1 MTSQI
6 TKDFQMKSKLRKYAD
21 GGSVRPALLG
31 DGMAGRAGGLLS
43 GRGRQIDD
51 AVDGAANPKPT
62 QTSAPAEAPK
72 PEKKGLRSFFGLA
85 DGGVSAEGGRVKG
98 PGGRTEDKVGPVM
111 LSDEEYVLPGDTAD
125 AIGRDKLDAIRLA
138 THDFKSDSKESA
150 LRAKVKG
157 EEPVG
162 LADGGAWIA
171 DGKGNVRK
179 PNAFGDAAAG
189 PNYTQPKLPPPQAGT
204 AVATQ
209 APPMG
214 QRPPIDITPPGSRTA
229 PPAQVVDA
237 VTDVRAKT
245 PMTRAMGVAKS
256 ALRGGA
262 PIAGIAGAIEAGAL
276 GGGDLASGYRDQFQK
291 DMGVQTPLGSVAAD
305 AARTLASVGDAALF
319 GLPGRLGRGIANT
332 VGGGSFIDGFTSDSA
347 RDQFEAARARDP
359 LAGGGKKPPSPV
371 TAAASALRSDQGAEL
386 PVQPGSYQS
395 RRLSQ
400 MGVPEDVQN
409 SAPIVDSALRGTQG
423 ILKTGGTDKFQN
435 LGTYG
440 GNANIYGRSSDPS
453 RPGRIN
459 EFVGVGAGASPENE
473 YSGSGSGGGGGAIRS
488 TAASALRG
496 LGNSSPAQ
504 GGDSPTSASPTQG
517 VGAPTNDVAKQ
528 IAEINARY
536 NRVLEGGRGKSVEFG
551 SDWSQRHGIAL
562 EKARGDELSSVL
574 NNANTNETSR
584 ANAQLNAETS
594 RANAELNAR
603 VQMADVQSRAE
614 TTRGTL
620 ASQVQ
625 AAQRKAIED
634 ARKIGEERDAESV
647 KAYESV
653 ADSFAGGDKEKGQ
666 RFREILSALGPE
678 LDQLAQGLTPTDKRA
693 FYTNILRQ
701 QIGRDEGL
709 VLGRD
714 VGATAQNA
722 AIGGL
727 IGRMSRFGDGAAGKA
742 VDTALGKLPRVGP
755 AISALRPMENLTR
768 FGTILG
774 AGAGAMA
781 TPEIEEYNRFDPIA
795 RDSVSGAAL
804 PARQDLREAFT
815 YGGFDTY
822 FNPFNDDVQTVS
834 GRRTD
839 RPNPTEEEAAR
850 RYRATLRTE

>member
-21 GGSVRPALLG
+21 GGNVRPALLG

-51 AVDGAANPKPT
+51 AVSGAVNPKPT

-98 PGGRTEDKVGPVM
+98 PGGRTDDKVGPVM

-150 LRAKVKG
+150 LRSKVKG
-157 EEPVG
+157 EGAVG

-291 DMGVQTPLGSVAAD
+291 DMGVETPLGSVAAD

-319 GLPGRLGRGIANT
+319 GLPGRVGRGIANV
-332 VGGGSFIDGFTSDSA
+332 VGGGSFVDGFTSDSA

-359 LAGGGKKPPSPV
+359 LAGGGNKPPSPV
-371 TAAASALRSDQGAEL
+371 TAAASALRSDQSAEL
-386 PVQPGSYQS
+386 PVKPGSYQS

-423 ILKTGGTDKFQN
+423 VLKTGGTDKFQN

-473 YSGSGSGGGGGAIRS
+473 YSGGGFSSG
-488 TAASALRG
+488 LRG
-496 LGNSSPAQ
+496 LGGSSPAQ
-504 GGDSPTSASPTQG
+504 GGGSPTNVSPTQG
-517 VGAPTNDVAKQ
+517 VGAPTNDIAKQ
-528 IAEINARY
+528 IAAINARY
-536 NRVLEGGRGKSVEFG
+536 DRVLEGGRGKAVEFG

-574 NNANTNETSR
+574 NNENTNATSR
-584 ANAQLNAETS
+584 ANAQLSAETS
-594 RANAELNAR
+594 RSNAELNAR
-603 VQMADVQSRAE
+603 VQMADVQSRMEQNRANISSRAQE
-614 TTRGTL
+614 AQLKALQDAQKAAREGEEKGFDRYTNAIGSMFTVEGADGKQT
-620 ASQVQ
+620 VDK
-625 AAQRKAIED
+625 AAQEQFRAFIEGSDPKAGEKFAAMSPQQQQVLLQNFKTMFD
-634 ARKIGEERDAESV
+634 MNEVRNKTARSGSWPSNTGGVTNRMDMPVDEREATFNDWWNNNLPLKDYVWSNVPFTNKNVVVTESGQPTLYSDYTSTGGERDL
-647 KAYESV
+647 
-653 ADSFAGGDKEKGQ
+653 DKEKIV
-666 RFREILSALGPE
+666 RDSV
-678 LDQLAQGLTPTDKRA
+678 RA
-693 FYTNILRQ
+693 RQ
-701 QIGRDEGL
+701 
-709 VLGRD
+709 
-714 VGATAQNA
+714 
-722 AIGGL
+722 
-727 IGRMSRFGDGAAGKA
+727 
-742 VDTALGKLPRVGP
+742 
-755 AISALRPMENLTR
+755 SALRSN
-768 FGTILG
+768 
-774 AGAGAMA
+774 
-781 TPEIEEYNRFDPIA
+781 
-795 RDSVSGAAL
+795 
-804 PARQDLREAFT
+804 
-815 YGGFDTY
+815 
-822 FNPFNDDVQTVS
+822 
-834 GRRTD
+834 
-839 RPNPTEEEAAR
+839 
-850 RYRATLRTE
+850 